1 MFTGGEIPDIPSA
14 PEVIG
19 DEKPLGRLPNE
30 NTVNTSSPE
39 WT

>member
-1 MFTGGEIPDIPSA
+1 MFIGGEIPDVPSA

-19 DEKPLGRLPNE
+19 DEKPLVRLPNE

-39 WT
+39 WK